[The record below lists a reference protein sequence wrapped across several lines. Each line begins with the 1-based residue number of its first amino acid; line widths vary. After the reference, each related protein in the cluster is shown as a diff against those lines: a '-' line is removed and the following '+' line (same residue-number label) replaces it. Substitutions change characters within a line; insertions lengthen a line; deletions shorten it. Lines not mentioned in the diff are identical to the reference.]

1 MEIIFEDFI
10 YSRVCEYLS
19 INDNKKLSLVNKKVN
34 KNILNKKIRKFYI
47 LKKST
52 VIITNLM
59 KNYLFKIK
67 ILNLYYINGLIPI
80 LKRINALMFY
90 RYYEKEYINGWY
102 NIQIPWKKNLIDKYK
117 KKLTTTPSRLDLY
130 LLIKDMDIIETSSI
144 GW

>member
-19 INDNKKLSLVNKKVN
+19 INDNKKLSLVNKKVY
-34 KNILNKKIRKFYI
+34 KNTLNKKIRRLYI
-47 LKKST
+47 VKKST

-59 KNYLFKIK
+59 KNYLFKIR
-67 ILNLYYINGLIPI
+67 ILNLYYINEWIPVS
-80 LKRINALMFY
+80 KKINALMFY

-102 NIQIPWKKNLIDKYK
+102 NNQIPWKKNLIDKYK
-117 KKLTTTPSRLDLY
+117 KKITTSPSRLDLY
-130 LLIKDMDIIETSSI
+130 LLIKDMDVIESSSI

>member
-34 KNILNKKIRKFYI
+34 KNILIKKIRKFYI

-52 VIITNLM
+52 VIITKLM
-59 KNYLFKIK
+59 KIYLFKIK
-67 ILNLYYINGLIPI
+67 ILNLYYINGHIPI

-90 RYYEKEYINGWY
+90 RYYEKKYINGWY